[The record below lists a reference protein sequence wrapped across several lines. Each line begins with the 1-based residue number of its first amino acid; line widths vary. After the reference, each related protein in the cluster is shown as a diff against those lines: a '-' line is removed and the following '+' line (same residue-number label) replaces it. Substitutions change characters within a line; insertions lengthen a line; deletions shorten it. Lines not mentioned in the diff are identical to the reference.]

1 MTATKAAIDGEHR
14 VCSACI
20 YDSRVPGITFDGSGR
35 CNYCAQVSFLRE
47 TYGTG
52 EPKGRDLLD
61 AILAEIRS
69 EGRGKRYDCVIG
81 VSGGT
86 DSSYLLCKAVEWGLR
101 PLAVHYDNTWNSA
114 IATQNIRKVTE
125 ATRTDLHTH
134 VVDNRE
140 VDDIKRAFLL
150 AGVPEFDA
158 DTDIAFV
165 QTLRKAAASVG
176 VRYILEGHS
185 FMTEGVSPVGGN
197 YLDGAY
203 VADVH
208 DRFGRL
214 SRRTFPNMTFA
225 SFLRWA
231 TIHNQRFIRPLWYLD
246 YDKERARDYLKSAA
260 NWLYYGGHHLENRA
274 STFAHT
280 VWLPQRFGVDYRN
293 LTLAASARRGAMS
306 REEAVEIYRR
316 PVSVDPR
323 LVEYVK
329 KRVGFED
336 SQYQECMG
344 GPKRSFRDFKTYK
357 RRFELLRPLFYVL
370 AKTNRVPMSFYL
382 KYCFPLENRQ

>member
-1 MTATKAAIDGEHR
+1 MKENKGALERESRI
-14 VCSACI
+14 CSACI
-20 YDSRVPGITFDGSGR
+20 YDSRVPGINFDGSGR
-35 CNYCAQVSFLRE
+35 CNYCAQVSFLQE

-52 EPKGRDLLD
+52 KAKGQRMLE

-69 EGRGKRYDCVIG
+69 EGKGKKYDCVIG

-86 DSSYLLCKAVEWGLR
+86 DSSFLLCKAVGWGLR

-114 IATQNIRKVTE
+114 TATQNIRKITEVTQ
-125 ATRTDLHTH
+125 TDLYTH

-165 QTLRKAAASVG
+165 QTLRRAAALVG

-185 FMTEGVSPVGGN
+185 FMTEGISPVGGN

-203 VADVH
+203 VKDVH
-208 DRFGRL
+208 DRFGRFP
-214 SRRTFPNMTFA
+214 RRTFPNMTFTA
-225 SFLRWA
+225 FVRW
-231 TIHNQRFIRPLWYLD
+231 TTLHSQRFIRPLWYLN
-246 YDKERARDYLKSAA
+246 YDKDQAREYLKSVA

-293 LTLAASARRGAMS
+293 LTLAASVRRGAMS
-306 REEAVEIYRR
+306 KEKAIETYRQ
-316 PVSVDPR
+316 PISVDPR

-329 KRVGFED
+329 KRVEFD
-336 SQYQECMG
+336 DNQYSQCMR
-344 GPKRSFRDFKTYK
+344 GPKRTFRDFKTYK
-357 RRFELLRPLFYVL
+357 KRFERLRPLFFLL
-370 AKTNRVPMSFYL
+370 AKANRVPMSFYL
-382 KYCFPLENRQ
+382 KYCFPIKS